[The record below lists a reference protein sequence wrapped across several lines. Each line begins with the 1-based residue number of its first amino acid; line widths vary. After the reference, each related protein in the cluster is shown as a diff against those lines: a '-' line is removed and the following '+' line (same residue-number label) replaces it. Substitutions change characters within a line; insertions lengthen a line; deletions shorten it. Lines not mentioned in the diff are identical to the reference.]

1 MIYKVELSL
10 QAKQDVE
17 HLRRTGDRQALKKLD
32 ALLDELEEHP
42 RTGTGKP
49 EPLRGDRAGQW
60 SRRITDRHR
69 LVYIIDDDRIVVLVL
84 AAVGHYD

>member
-1 MIYKVELSL
+1 MQSEPAAY
-10 QAKQDVE
+10 
-17 HLRRTGDRQALKKLD
+17 KKLER
-32 ALLDELEEHP
+32 LLIELEEHP

-49 EPLRGDRAGQW
+49 EPLRGDRTGQW